1 MDMDKLLAEG
11 WTPIDVEWVAVLLS
25 PDKTKA
31 FAFDREG
38 ARPYPAAKA
47 NFWGTTISESEF
59 RKLAAEA

>member
-11 WTPIDVEWVAVLLS
+11 WKPTDSEWVAVLLS
-25 PDKTKA
+25 PDNRAA
-31 FAFDREG
+31 FAFGPTG

-47 NFWGTTISESEF
+47 FHEGSPISEAEF